1 MHADLHTHSSASDGQ
16 HSPAQLVRMA
26 AAQGIPVLALTDH
39 DTIDGIPEALAA
51 GTDCG
56 IRVLP
61 GVELSAREYKNF
73 HILGYGFQVH
83 PEGPLSRLCEWMKQG
98 RDERKFRILDF
109 LREKGLELRL
119 EEVEKFA
126 GGGVIAR
133 PHFARALVQ
142 RGYADSV
149 QEAFDRWL
157 DTPEY
162 ARIKR
167 PKPDARTCI
176 DTIHASGGKAVLAHP
191 YQLRMDSGSLSGLI
205 ARLAEYGLDGLE
217 CHYPKHSPE
226 QTAFYLELAR
236 RFGLHPTGGS
246 DFHGEAVK
254 PNIHL
259 TAYEQ
264 DLRWLEDR

>member
-1 MHADLHTHSSASDGQ
+1 MRADLHTHSSASDGQ
-16 HSPAQLVRMA
+16 HSPGQLVHLA

-39 DTIDGIPEALAA
+39 DTLDGIPEALTA
-51 GTDCG
+51 GSDCG

-61 GVELSAREYKNF
+61 GVELSAKEYRNF
-73 HILGYGFQVH
+73 HILAYGFQVH
-83 PEGPLSRLCEWMKQG
+83 SENALSQLCGWMKQG

-109 LREKGLELRL
+109 LREKGLELSL
-119 EEVEKFA
+119 EEVEEFA
-126 GGGVIAR
+126 GGGVIGR
-133 PHFARALVQ
+133 PHFARALIR

-149 QEAFDRWL
+149 QEVFDHWL

-176 DTIHASGGKAVLAHP
+176 ETIRASGGKAVLAHP
-191 YQLRMDSGSLSGLI
+191 YQLRMDSSALTDLT
-205 ARLAEYGLDGLE
+205 AQLAGYGLEGLE
-217 CHYPKHSPE
+217 CYYPKHSPE

-236 RFGLHPTGGS
+236 RYDLHPTGGS
-246 DFHGEAVK
+246 DFHGKAVK
-254 PNIHL
+254 PDVCL

-264 DLRWLEDR
+264 DLQWLEIL